1 MGVTVK
7 TRWPKHAAKLAK
19 PLEVISMLLFMLI
32 VLAALA
38 TNLNQFLA
46 SIGGIFFFVLAH
58 NALALSTGYLMGTL
72 VSKDSDDRKA
82 LSIETGIQNSGLGLL
97 IIFAFFEG
105 LGGMAII
112 AAWWGIW
119 HMVSGFTFA
128 SIWRKY

>member
-19 PLEVISMLLFMLI
+19 PLEVVSMLLFMLI

-58 NALALSTGYLMGTL
+58 NALALGTGYMMGTL
-72 VSKDSDDRKA
+72 VSKDFDDRKA
-82 LSIETGIQNSGLGLL
+82 LTIETGIQNSGLGLL

-128 SIWRKY
+128 YIWRKY